1 MELSL
6 FKPMVGSETS
16 HRSVVVA
23 LLAQCI
29 ALKWKAFTGRVEGR
43 RVLVESAALN
53 MKKGGLFGG
62 SGIVLNKS
70 MVSVLYVPSKY
81 SIR

>member
-23 LLAQCI
+23 LLAQFI

-43 RVLVESAALN
+43 R
-53 MKKGGLFGG
+53 
-62 SGIVLNKS
+62 
-70 MVSVLYVPSKY
+70 
-81 SIR
+81 